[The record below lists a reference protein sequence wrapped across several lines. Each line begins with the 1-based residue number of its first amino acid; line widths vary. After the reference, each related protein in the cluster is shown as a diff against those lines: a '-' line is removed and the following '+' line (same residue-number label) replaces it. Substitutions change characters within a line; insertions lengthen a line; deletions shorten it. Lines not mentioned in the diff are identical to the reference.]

1 MTYTPQINIQKQITE
16 ENIQSWLVNELSQQ
30 LRVTVDEID
39 ITARL
44 DSYGLDSAH
53 AMFLIS
59 KAEKQIGIKISPM
72 LLWHYPTI
80 ELLSQ
85 RLIEDFEEDD
95 SEVLEI

>member
-1 MTYTPQINIQKQITE
+1 MQSTSPSNIHNQNTAE
-16 ENIQSWLVNELSQQ
+16 SIQLWLINELAQQ
-30 LRVTVDEID
+30 LKVGVDEID

-53 AMFLIS
+53 AIYLIG
-59 KAEKQIGIKISPM
+59 KAEKQIGIKISLM

-85 RLIEDFEEDD
+85 RLIEDLEEND
-95 SEVLEI
+95 SELFEF